1 MQAPYQ
7 YASAIQICTYHMAP
21 AADFEATVPLVSLP
35 FFDVVLIQPGPLL
48 SPDGVFVLHYPVWK
62 SRLEREWERE
72 REVERQSEGAREGA
86 REREHI
92 MMHKNIDTLYLNIH
106 V

>member
-1 MQAPYQ
+1 MQVPYI
-7 YASAIQICTYHMAP
+7 YASAIQKCTYHMAP
-21 AADFEATVPLVSLP
+21 SADFEATVPLVSLP

-72 REVERQSEGAREGA
+72 RAGEREGS
-86 REREHI
+86 RETERGGER
-92 MMHKNIDTLYLNIH
+92 KGEGERTYNDA
-106 V
+106 